1 MKSLVKLTIFFVLFM
16 QIITAQPI
24 KKQKDYPIK
33 PIPFTEVSIND
44 AFWSIRTETNRKVT
58 IPFAFKKCEETG
70 RINNFLKAA
79 GKMEGKFEGLR
90 YNDSDVFKII
100 EGASYSLRLHPDPK
114 LEKYLDDLIV
124 IIAAAQEDDGYL
136 YTARTIDPE
145 NPAPGAGD
153 TRWSKLRGSHELYNV
168 GHMYEAAVAHYLATG
183 KRTFLDVAIKNADL
197 LVETFGPDKKH
208 DMPGH
213 QETEIGLAKLYR
225 VTGNDKYLKLARF
238 FLNERGKAHD
248 GEFYP
253 ESSRFALYNRTKH
266 IQDHKPVLEQEE
278 AVGHAVRA
286 AYMYAGMADVA
297 ALTGNV
303 NYVSAINRIW
313 ENVVS
318 KKLYLSGGIGSRHDG
333 EAFGDNYELPNL
345 TAYNETCAAIGNVM
359 WNHRLFLLFGETKY
373 LDVLERSLYNGLIS
387 GVSLSGDLFFYPNP
401 LESDGKFKFNQGA
414 LTRKPW
420 FDCACCPG
428 NLARFLPSIPGYIYA
443 NKGNILYV
451 NLFVSS
457 SAKIKIADNKVTI
470 KQESNYP
477 WEGDINITVDPE
489 RSEKFA
495 IYVRIPGWAQNQP
508 VPSDLYR
515 YIKKSEKKVSLKVNG
530 NSVNLNMDKGFA
542 KILRK
547 WKKGDIIE
555 LDLPMPI
562 RRVMCN
568 EKVED
573 NRGRVALE
581 RGPVVYCAEEAD
593 NGKNVRKLVIPDNV
607 VLRSEYRK
615 DLVGGVVI
623 IHGII
628 PGLNLSK
635 EGKSEAKNKQKF
647 IAIPYYAWG
656 YRGEGQMAVWL
667 AHINH

>member
-1 MKSLVKLTIFFVLFM
+1 MKSLLKLAVFFAFFI

-90 YNDSDVFKII
+90 YNDSDVFKIM

-183 KRTFLDVAIKNADL
+183 KRTFLDVAIRNADL

-213 QETEIGLAKLYR
+213 QETEIGLVKLYR
-225 VTGNDKYLKLARF
+225 VTGNSKYLNLARF

-318 KKLYLSGGIGSRHDG
+318 KKLYLTGGIGSRHDG

-373 LDVLERSLYNGLIS
+373 LDVLERTLYNGLIS
-387 GVSLSGDLFFYPNP
+387 GMSLSGDLFFYPNP
-401 LESDGKFKFNQGA
+401 LESDGEFKFNQGS
-414 LTRKPW
+414 LRRKPW

-457 SAKIKIADNKVTI
+457 SAKIKMANNKVTI

-495 IYVRIPGWAQNQP
+495 IYVRIPGWAQSKP

-515 YIKKSEKKVSLKVNG
+515 YKIKSEEKVSLKVNG

-542 KILRK
+542 KILRN
-547 WKKGDIIE
+547 WKKGDKIE

-562 RRVMCN
+562 KRVLCN
-568 EKVED
+568 EKVEG
-573 NRGRVALE
+573 NRGKVAIE
-581 RGPVVYCAEEAD
+581 RGPIVYCAEEVD

-607 VLRSEYRK
+607 VLRSEYQK
-615 DLVGGVVI
+615 DLVGGIVI

-667 AHINH
+667 AHIKH

>member
-1 MKSLVKLTIFFVLFM
+1 MKSLLKLAVFFAFFI

-90 YNDSDVFKII
+90 YNDSDVFKIL

-183 KRTFLDVAIKNADL
+183 KRTFLDVAIRNADL

-213 QETEIGLAKLYR
+213 QETEIGLVKLYR
-225 VTGNDKYLKLARF
+225 VTGNDKYLNLARF

-318 KKLYLSGGIGSRHDG
+318 KKLYLTGGIGSRHDG

-373 LDVLERSLYNGLIS
+373 LDVLERTLYNGLIS
-387 GVSLSGDLFFYPNP
+387 GMSLSGDLFFYPNP
-401 LESDGKFKFNQGA
+401 LESDGEFKFNQGA
-414 LTRKPW
+414 LRRKPW

-457 SAKIKIADNKVTI
+457 SAKIKMANNKVTI

-495 IYVRIPGWAQNQP
+495 IYVRIPGWAQSKP

-515 YIKKSEKKVSLKVNG
+515 YKIKSEKKVSLKVNG

-542 KILRK
+542 KILRN
-547 WKKGDIIE
+547 WKKGDKIE

-562 RRVMCN
+562 KRVLCN
-568 EKVED
+568 EKVEG
-573 NRGRVALE
+573 NRGKVAIE
-581 RGPVVYCAEEAD
+581 RGPIVYCAEEVD

-607 VLRSEYRK
+607 VLRSEYQK
-615 DLVGGVVI
+615 DLVGGIVI

-667 AHINH
+667 AHNKH

>member
-1 MKSLVKLTIFFVLFM
+1 MKSLLKLTIFFVFLI

-24 KKQKDYPIK
+24 IKQKDYPIK

-79 GKMEGKFEGLR
+79 GKMEGKFEGIR

-114 LEKYLDDLIV
+114 LEKYLDDLIA

-145 NPAPGAGD
+145 NPAPGAGE

-197 LVETFGPDKKH
+197 LVKTFGPDKKH

-213 QETEIGLAKLYR
+213 QETEIGLVKLYQ

-318 KKLYLSGGIGSRHDG
+318 KKLYLTGGIGSRHDG

-373 LDVLERSLYNGLIS
+373 LDVLERVLYNGLIS

-401 LESDGKFKFNQGA
+401 LESDGEFKFNQGA

-443 NKGNILYV
+443 NKSNTLYI

-457 SAKIKIADNKVTI
+457 YAKIKMANNTVTI

-477 WEGDINITVDPE
+477 WEGDINITVNPE

-508 VPSDLYR
+508 VPSNLYR
-515 YIKKSEKKVSLKVNG
+515 YIKKSEEKVSLKVNG
-530 NSVNLNMDKGFA
+530 DSVKLNMDKGFA
-542 KILRK
+542 RILRK
-547 WKKGDIIE
+547 WKKGDMIE

-562 RRVMCN
+562 RRVLCN
-568 EKVED
+568 EKVEE
-573 NRGRVALE
+573 NRGKVALE
-581 RGPVVYCAEEAD
+581 RGPIVYCAEEVD

-607 VLRSEYRK
+607 VLRSEYQK

-623 IHGII
+623 IHGIF

-635 EGKSEAKNKQKF
+635 EGKSEAKNKKKF
-647 IAIPYYAWG
+647 VAIPYYAWG
-656 YRGEGQMAVWL
+656 YRGEGKMAVWL
-667 AHINH
+667 AHIKH

>member
-183 KRTFLDVAIKNADL
+183 KRTFLDVAIRNADL

-213 QETEIGLAKLYR
+213 QETEIGLVKLYR
-225 VTGNDKYLKLARF
+225 VTGNDKYINLARF

-318 KKLYLSGGIGSRHDG
+318 KKLYLTGGIGSRHDG

-373 LDVLERSLYNGLIS
+373 LDVLERTLYNGLIS

-401 LESDGKFKFNQGA
+401 LESDGEFKFNQGA
-414 LTRKPW
+414 LRRKPW

-457 SAKIKIADNKVTI
+457 SAKIKMANNKVTI

-489 RSEKFA
+489 LSEKFA
-495 IYVRIPGWAQNQP
+495 IYVRIPGWAQSKP

-515 YIKKSEKKVSLKVNG
+515 YKIKSEKKVSLKVNG

-667 AHINH
+667 AHIKH

>member
-1 MKSLVKLTIFFVLFM
+1 
-16 QIITAQPI
+16 
-24 KKQKDYPIK
+24 
-33 PIPFTEVSIND
+33 
-44 AFWSIRTETNRKVT
+44 
-58 IPFAFKKCEETG
+58 
-70 RINNFLKAA
+70 
-79 GKMEGKFEGLR
+79 
-90 YNDSDVFKII
+90 VFKII

-114 LEKYLDDLIV
+114 LEKYLDDLIA

-145 NPAPGAGD
+145 NPAPGAGE

-197 LVETFGPDKKH
+197 LVKTFGPDKKH

-213 QETEIGLAKLYR
+213 QETEIGLVKLYQ

-318 KKLYLSGGIGSRHDG
+318 KKLYLTGGIGSRHDG

-373 LDVLERSLYNGLIS
+373 LDVLERVLYNGLIS

-401 LESDGKFKFNQGA
+401 LESDGEFKFNQGA

-443 NKGNILYV
+443 NKSNTLYI

-457 SAKIKIADNKVTI
+457 YAKIKMANNTVTI

-477 WEGDINITVDPE
+477 WEGDINITVNPE

-508 VPSDLYR
+508 VPSNLYR
-515 YIKKSEKKVSLKVNG
+515 YIKKSEEKVSLKVNG
-530 NSVNLNMDKGFA
+530 DSVKLNMDKGFA
-542 KILRK
+542 RILRK
-547 WKKGDIIE
+547 WKKGDMIE

-562 RRVMCN
+562 RRVLCN
-568 EKVED
+568 EKVEE
-573 NRGRVALE
+573 NRGKVALE
-581 RGPVVYCAEEAD
+581 RGPIVYCAEEVD

-607 VLRSEYRK
+607 VLRSEYQK

-623 IHGII
+623 IHGIF

-635 EGKSEAKNKQKF
+635 EGKSEAKNKKKF
-647 IAIPYYAWG
+647 VAIPYYAWG
-656 YRGEGQMAVWL
+656 YRGEGKMAVWL
-667 AHINH
+667 AHIKH

>member
-1 MKSLVKLTIFFVLFM
+1 MKSLLKLTIFFIFFM

-33 PIPFTEVSIND
+33 PILFTEVSIND

-79 GKMEGKFEGLR
+79 GKMEGKFEGIR
-90 YNDSDVFKII
+90 YNDSDVFKIL

-197 LVETFGPDKKH
+197 LVKTFGPDKKH

-213 QETEIGLAKLYR
+213 QETEIGLVKLYR
-225 VTGNDKYLKLARF
+225 VTGKNKYLKLARF

-318 KKLYLSGGIGSRHDG
+318 KKLYLTGSIGSRHDG

-457 SAKIKIADNKVTI
+457 SAKIKMANNKVTI

-515 YIKKSEKKVSLKVNG
+515 YKIKSEEKVSLKVNG

-542 KILRK
+542 SILRK
-547 WKKGDIIE
+547 WKKGDKIE
-555 LDLPMPI
+555 LCLPMPI
-562 RRVMCN
+562 RRVLCN
-568 EKVED
+568 EKVEE
-573 NRGRVALE
+573 NREKVALE
-581 RGPVVYCAEEAD
+581 RGPIVYCVEEVD

-607 VLRSEYRK
+607 ALRSEYRK

-628 PGLNLSK
+628 PGMNLSK
-635 EGKSEAKNKQKF
+635 EGKSEAKNKKKF
-647 IAIPYYAWG
+647 VAIPYYAWG

-667 AHINH
+667 AHIKH

>member
-1 MKSLVKLTIFFVLFM
+1 MKSLLKLTIFFVFLI

-24 KKQKDYPIK
+24 IKQKDYPIK

-79 GKMEGKFEGLR
+79 GKMEGKFEGIR

-114 LEKYLDDLIV
+114 LEKYLDDLIA

-145 NPAPGAGD
+145 NPAPGAGE

-197 LVETFGPDKKH
+197 LVKTFGPDKKH

-213 QETEIGLAKLYR
+213 QETEIGLVKLYQ

-318 KKLYLSGGIGSRHDG
+318 KKLYLTGGIGSRHDG

-373 LDVLERSLYNGLIS
+373 LDVLERILYNGLIS

-401 LESDGKFKFNQGA
+401 LESDGEFKFNQGA

-443 NKGNILYV
+443 NKSNTLYI

-457 SAKIKIADNKVTI
+457 YAKIKMANNTVTI

-477 WEGDINITVDPE
+477 WEGDINITVNPE

-508 VPSDLYR
+508 VPSNLYR
-515 YIKKSEKKVSLKVNG
+515 YIKKSEEKVSLKVNG
-530 NSVNLNMDKGFA
+530 DSVKLNMDKGFA
-542 KILRK
+542 RILRK
-547 WKKGDIIE
+547 WKKGDMIE

-562 RRVMCN
+562 RRVLCN
-568 EKVED
+568 EKVEE
-573 NRGRVALE
+573 NRGKVALE
-581 RGPVVYCAEEAD
+581 RGPIVYCAEEVD

-607 VLRSEYRK
+607 VLRSEYQK

-623 IHGII
+623 IHGIF

-635 EGKSEAKNKQKF
+635 EGKSEAKNKKKF
-647 IAIPYYAWG
+647 VAIPYYAWG
-656 YRGEGQMAVWL
+656 YRGEGKMAVWL
-667 AHINH
+667 AHIKH

>member
-1 MKSLVKLTIFFVLFM
+1 
-16 QIITAQPI
+16 
-24 KKQKDYPIK
+24 
-33 PIPFTEVSIND
+33 
-44 AFWSIRTETNRKVT
+44 
-58 IPFAFKKCEETG
+58 
-70 RINNFLKAA
+70 
-79 GKMEGKFEGLR
+79 MEGKFEGLR
-90 YNDSDVFKII
+90 YNDSDVFKIM

-183 KRTFLDVAIKNADL
+183 KRTFLDVAIRNADL

-213 QETEIGLAKLYR
+213 QETEIGLVKLYR
-225 VTGNDKYLKLARF
+225 VTGNDKYLNLARF

-303 NYVSAINRIW
+303 NYVSAINLIW

-318 KKLYLSGGIGSRHDG
+318 KKLYLTGGIGSRHDG

-373 LDVLERSLYNGLIS
+373 LNVLERTLYNGLIS

-401 LESDGKFKFNQGA
+401 LESDGEFKFNQGA
-414 LTRKPW
+414 LRRKPW

-457 SAKIKIADNKVTI
+457 SAKIKMANNKVTI

-489 RSEKFA
+489 LSEKFA
-495 IYVRIPGWAQNQP
+495 IYVRIPGWAQSKP

-515 YIKKSEKKVSLKVNG
+515 YKIKSEKKVSLKVNG

-547 WKKGDIIE
+547 WKKGDKIE

-562 RRVMCN
+562 KRVLCN
-568 EKVED
+568 EKVEG
-573 NRGRVALE
+573 NREKVAIE
-581 RGPVVYCAEEAD
+581 RGPIVYCAEEVD

-607 VLRSEYRK
+607 VLRSEYQK
-615 DLVGGVVI
+615 DLVGGIVI

-667 AHINH
+667 AHIKH

>member
-1 MKSLVKLTIFFVLFM
+1 MKSLLKLAVFFAFFI

-90 YNDSDVFKII
+90 YNDSDVFKIM

-183 KRTFLDVAIKNADL
+183 KRTFLDVAIRNADL

-213 QETEIGLAKLYR
+213 QETEIGLVKLYR
-225 VTGNDKYLKLARF
+225 VTGNDKYLNLARF

-318 KKLYLSGGIGSRHDG
+318 KKLYLTGGIGSRHDG

-373 LDVLERSLYNGLIS
+373 LDVLERTLYNGLIS

-562 RRVMCN
+562 RKVMCN

-628 PGLNLSK
+628 
-635 EGKSEAKNKQKF
+635 
-647 IAIPYYAWG
+647 
-656 YRGEGQMAVWL
+656 
-667 AHINH
+667 

>member
-1 MKSLVKLTIFFVLFM
+1 M

-90 YNDSDVFKII
+90 YNDSDVFKIM

-253 ESSRFALYNRTKH
+253 ESSRFALYTRTKH
-266 IQDHKPVLEQEE
+266 IQHHKPVLEQEE

-318 KKLYLSGGIGSRHDG
+318 KKLYLTGGIGSRHDG

-401 LESDGKFKFNQGA
+401 LESDGEFKFNQGA
-414 LTRKPW
+414 LRRKPW

-457 SAKIKIADNKVTI
+457 SAKIKMANNKVTI

-489 RSEKFA
+489 LSEKFA
-495 IYVRIPGWAQNQP
+495 IYVRIPGWAQSKP

-515 YIKKSEKKVSLKVNG
+515 YKIKSEKKVSLKVNG

-547 WKKGDIIE
+547 WKKGDKIE

-562 RRVMCN
+562 KRVLCN
-568 EKVED
+568 EKVEG
-573 NRGRVALE
+573 NREKVAIE
-581 RGPVVYCAEEAD
+581 RGPIVYCAEEVD

-607 VLRSEYRK
+607 VLRSEYQK
-615 DLVGGVVI
+615 DLVGGIVI

-667 AHINH
+667 AHIKH